1 MQDEEY
7 SGGYAAPSKGYRIV
21 KGIFKGVLYG
31 ASALVWILV
40 FYVLISTRESKLM
53 DRMRFTSETQSLA
66 EDEDFRLYKLNGAY
80 MSYKARIEL
89 GDVFYAKETEG
100 LELSVKYNK
109 QLTDGGEGGVLYVLT
124 DQDGNEY
131 PIVSLET
138 DEIGRYG
145 YARICFD
152 GVVLPIKDTGSGPVE
167 TEGDP
172 VRLTISL
179 YRESDGQP
187 LDTRISDDRTQ
198 ELNDASF
205 CIYDSGDTE
214 KSSFISRVKYDD

>member
-7 SGGYAAPSKGYRIV
+7 SSGYGTPSEGYRVV

-40 FYVLISTRESKLM
+40 LYVLISTRESKLM
-53 DRMRFTSETQSLA
+53 DRMRFTSETQALA
-66 EDEDFRLYKLNGAY
+66 EDENFRVYKLNGAY
-80 MSYKARIEL
+80 MSYRASIEL
-89 GDVFYAKETEG
+89 GDVFYVKETEE

-109 QLTDGGEGGVLYVLT
+109 QLTDGGEDGVLYVLT

-152 GVVLPIKDTGSGPVE
+152 EVSLPIGDAGDEPAE
-167 TEGDP
+167 TDGDP
-172 VRLTISL
+172 VRLTFSL

-187 LDTRISDDRTQ
+187 LETRISDDHTQ
-198 ELNDASF
+198 ELNDAAF
-205 CIYDSGDTE
+205 CIYDSGDKE
-214 KSSFISRVKYDD
+214 KSSYISRVKYDD

>member
-7 SGGYAAPSKGYRIV
+7 SGGYGAPSEGYRVV

-40 FYVLISTRESKLM
+40 LYVLISTRESKLM
-53 DRMRFTSETQSLA
+53 DRMRFTSETQALA
-66 EDEDFRLYKLNGAY
+66 EDESFRVYKLNGAY
-80 MSYKARIEL
+80 MSYRASIEL
-89 GDVFYAKETEG
+89 GDVFYAKETEE

-109 QLTDGGEGGVLYVLT
+109 QLTDGEDGVLYVLT

-152 GVVLPIKDTGSGPVE
+152 EVVLPIKDTGNGPVE

-172 VRLTISL
+172 VRLTLSL

-187 LDTRISDDRTQ
+187 LETRISDDRTQ
-198 ELNDASF
+198 ELNDAAF
-205 CIYDSGDTE
+205 CIYDSSDKE
-214 KSSFISRVKYDD
+214 KSSYISRVKYDD